1 VSRSRRTTRAGSW
14 TALGLAVLGLALV
27 AAGVSLARTAPV
39 AAAPGLTIG
48 RAEAGPAGPGAVP
61 VARASQ
67 APAMPVVPRVLV
79 LPRQHVAALV
89 QSVGVTA
96 GRQLDLPSDPRQVGW
111 WAGGQPVGAASGST
125 VIAGHLDSARSG
137 IGALAA
143 LLNVKVGDPVEV
155 SAGGVMLHYRVVS
168 RSTYRKT
175 ALPRAVF
182 RLDGPPVLT
191 LVTCGGPYN
200 ARTHHYRDNVVVTA
214 LPGTGW

>member
-1 VSRSRRTTRAGSW
+1 VV
-14 TALGLAVLGLALV
+14 AVLGLVLV
-27 AAGVSLARTAPV
+27 AVGVSLARSAPV
-39 AAAPGLTIG
+39 AAAPRLSIG
-48 RAEAGPAGPGAVP
+48 RGQVRPAGPGAVP
-61 VARASQ
+61 LARAK
-67 APAMPVVPRVLV
+67 APAMPVVPRLLA
-79 LPRQHVAALV
+79 LPRQHVVAVV

-143 LLNVKVGDPVEV
+143 LLSVKVGDPVEV
-155 SAGGVMLHYRVVS
+155 SGRGMVLHYRVAS

-175 ALPRAVF
+175 GLPGALF

-200 ARTHHYRDNVVVTA
+200 SRTHHYRDNVVVTA
-214 LPGTGW
+214 LPSTGR

>member
-1 VSRSRRTTRAGSW
+1 VSRARRTTRAGSW

-39 AAAPGLTIG
+39 AAAPGLTVG
-48 RAEAGPAGPGAVP
+48 RGEAGPAGPGAVP
-61 VARASQ
+61 AARPRQ
-67 APAMPVVPRVLV
+67 APAMPVVPRLLA
-79 LPRQHVAALV
+79 LPRQHVAASV

-96 GRQLDLPSDPRQVGW
+96 GRQLDLPGDPRQVGW

-143 LLNVKVGDPVEV
+143 LLRVKVGDPVEV
-155 SAGGVMLHYRVVS
+155 SAGGVVLHYRVAS

-175 ALPRAVF
+175 ALPAAVF

-191 LVTCGGPYN
+191 LVTCGGPYDSH
-200 ARTHHYRDNVVVTA
+200 THHYRDNVVVTA
-214 LPGTGW
+214 LPGTGR